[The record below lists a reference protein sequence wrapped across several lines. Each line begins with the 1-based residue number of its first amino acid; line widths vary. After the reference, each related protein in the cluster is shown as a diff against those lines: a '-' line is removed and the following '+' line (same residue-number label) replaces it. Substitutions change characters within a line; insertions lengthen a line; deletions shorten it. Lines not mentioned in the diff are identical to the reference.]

1 MKRSRVALAL
11 LALAAIT
18 LPLTISAIGSA
29 AKPPKPPKYKVLV
42 VTAGD
47 RKTDLNLAVVKALR
61 EIGGDNGTKAPQNAS
76 FVVDLAQNADQI
88 NDRFTAKQLAKYRA
102 VIFADTGPS
111 DLLTNT
117 QKQAFET
124 IPYGGAGLIAA
135 YPRSSA
141 EGIDK
146 AVSRALKATADDQSV
161 AVANQ
166 LPGGDAPGVTEQ
178 NGNFKYVIKG
188 T

>member
-1 MKRSRVALAL
+1 MIAAYFNTEPAQLDYQAVIDAGVKIDGAACVSRDHAGELHVEETDHMARKGAEVLGGA
-11 LALAAIT
+11 
-18 LPLTISAIGSA
+18 G
-29 AKPPKPPKYKVLV
+29 LV
-42 VTAGD
+42 VGLFAPPLSSPPRSARPRADPGQA
-47 RKTDLNLAVVKALR
+47 RALR
-61 EIGGDNGTKAPQNAS
+61 HEEQD
-76 FVVDLAQNADQI
+76 
-88 NDRFTAKQLAKYRA
+88 
-102 VIFADTGPS
+102 
-111 DLLTNT
+111 